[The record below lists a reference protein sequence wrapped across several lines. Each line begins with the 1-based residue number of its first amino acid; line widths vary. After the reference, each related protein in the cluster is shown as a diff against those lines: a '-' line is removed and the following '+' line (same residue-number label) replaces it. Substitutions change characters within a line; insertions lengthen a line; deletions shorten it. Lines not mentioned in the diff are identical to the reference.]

1 MGDRM
6 SVITPKLVVIL
17 AAINGLLAVILG
29 AFGAHG
35 LKNTLSAAALQT
47 YQTGVDYQMYHALAL
62 LGLGVFMLQQKNA
75 VMSSHASLLS
85 LSALLMVAGIILFCG
100 SLYGLSLGGPR
111 ILGPITPLGGLCF
124 LFAWL
129 SIVVY
134 SIKVL

>member
-1 MGDRM
+1 M
-6 SVITPKLVVIL
+6 SIITPKLVVIF
-17 AAINGLLAVILG
+17 AAINGLLSVILG

-35 LKNTLSAAALQT
+35 LKNKLSVAALQI

-62 LGLGVFMLQQKNA
+62 LGLGVFMLQQKDIVTPSYAN
-75 VMSSHASLLS
+75 LLS
-85 LSALLMVAGIILFCG
+85 LSALLMVIGIILFCG

-129 SIVVY
+129 SIIAY